1 MIKVLIHQPYK
12 YGDYINLIPL
22 AQKLS
27 NLGYHV
33 FFPHS
38 YHTKE
43 LTKYLKNIDTF
54 EIGLTDINASINFCK
69 LNDVILIDCQF
80 AEKYNHLCT
89 VHGGHLFIEEI
100 KYYVAEDILKCGI
113 KYEDKYNLFWDRDIN
128 KEEML
133 KKYLNINNGDLY
145 NVSHLNGDN
154 GRFGKIP
161 DNFKNERT
169 IEITKI
175 DGYTLLDWYGVIM
188 GAKNIFTIQSSVQ
201 CFVDCIKNHLN
212 HKNIFL
218 LNDTSEVDR
227 LLVPA
232 YDWDM
237 SFFINKRLK

>member
-22 AQKLS
+22 AQKLV
-27 NLGYHV
+27 NLGYYV
-33 FFPHS
+33 YFPHS

-43 LTKYLKNIDTF
+43 LTKYLKNIETF
-54 EIGLTDINASINFCK
+54 EIGLTDLRSSMDFCEK
-69 LNDVILIDCQF
+69 NNVQLIDCQF
-80 AEKYNHLCT
+80 AENYNHLCT
-89 VHGGHLFIEEI
+89 VHDGHLFIEEI

-113 KYEDKYNLFWDRDIN
+113 KYEDKYSLTWDRDLN
-128 KEEML
+128 KEDSL
-133 KKYLNINNGDLY
+133 KSYLNINENDVY

-154 GRFGKIP
+154 GRFGNIP
-161 DNFKNERT
+161 NKFKDERT

-175 DGYTLLDWYGVIM
+175 DGYTLFDWYGVIIN
-188 GAKNIFTIQSSVQ
+188 AKNIFTIQSSVQ

-232 YDWDM
+232 YGWDM